1 MRFVTKRRMYT
12 AADKTDGSLWKST
25 INQYF
30 RFSVHSIFQ
39 ILSGSRLT
47 GGPAISRFFTR
58 EGPTVL
64 CSLSHR
70 DSDPPPGQPQP
81 PAPPHRYTPEPQS
94 IFVLRGVIF
103 VSGLDAVVTMAEALP
118 VALIPEENAIS
129 SVRLN
134 VIHIGRLDV
143 ASLLQAL
150 HTQRMGLKVTLAGF
164 VPCSAVASAA
174 CGSCV
179 LRVEGTVLVTVLGTV
194 RNERCTAGMPAW
206 CLWSDWHYLCLL
218 STVVLVSL

>member
-58 EGPTVL
+58 EGPTVF
-64 CSLSHR
+64 CSVSRR

-81 PAPPHRYTPEPQS
+81 PDPAP
-94 IFVLRGVIF
+94 F
-103 VSGLDAVVTMAEALP
+103 
-118 VALIPEENAIS
+118 
-129 SVRLN
+129 
-134 VIHIGRLDV
+134 
-143 ASLLQAL
+143 
-150 HTQRMGLKVTLAGF
+150 
-164 VPCSAVASAA
+164 C
-174 CGSCV
+174 
-179 LRVEGTVLVTVLGTV
+179 
-194 RNERCTAGMPAW
+194 RC
-206 CLWSDWHYLCLL
+206 LF
-218 STVVLVSL
+218 VVLCRYAGILLDFFLIAWYNLIKD